1 MPKVKYLK
9 DLCSGVAG
17 SVQDLQDY
25 EANVLIQLGAVE
37 LFDENEAGKKAESDR
52 LVTEAAKAAREAAEM
67 AYEHIPPNIL
77 LNLNGRPVVSDFG
90 DMVEQPEQKSTV
102 EEPKKKGSK
111 ASK

>member
-1 MPKVKYLK
+1 MPKVKFLK
-9 DLCSGVAG
+9 DLCSGTAG
-17 SVQDLQDY
+17 TICDLQDY
-25 EANVLIQLGAVE
+25 EANVLIQLGAIE
-37 LFDENEAGKKAESDR
+37 LFDEN
-52 LVTEAAKAAREAAEM
+52 EAAKAAREAAEM

-90 DMVEQPEQKSTV
+90 DMVEQPKQQSTV